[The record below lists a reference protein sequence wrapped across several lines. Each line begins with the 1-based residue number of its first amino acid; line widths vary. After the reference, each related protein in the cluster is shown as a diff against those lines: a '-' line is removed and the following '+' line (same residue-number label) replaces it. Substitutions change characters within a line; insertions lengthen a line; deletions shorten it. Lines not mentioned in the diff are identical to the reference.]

1 MSLMGLRVGR
11 TTSVERTRTEGAH
24 GDLMATTDYLK
35 RRGQTWFV
43 RVQIPKHLWEAAGG
57 RSEYVKTL
65 KTGDLNEAN
74 KLKHAHVAAFKR
86 KIEALERGQPSDA
99 LNELYE
105 KAAVWRDTL
114 ERHKGEVLLYE
125 GGDQERPYYLN
136 DEYLSQ
142 ISEEA
147 QEFLEKHG
155 ERAASAF
162 FKVARGEGTLLSSQV
177 DTWLAEQSGTIT
189 AQTSAQHRTVIR
201 AFTAWAGSGVLTEDV
216 TQRYAGQFVSHLL
229 TPTSGLS
236 RKTARRYV
244 SSLSSFWRWLRAR
257 GLANENP
264 WRDQELGKK
273 STRGEAL
280 ARKQWSDEALVKVLR
295 GAYTAR
301 YTAILH
307 GLVRLALVTGARLD
321 ELCALRTVDVHKRED
336 GWWINIV
343 EGKTEAARREV
354 PIHDSAAHVLA
365 RRCKAS
371 RDFLFDGL
379 VPGGPDKKRSW
390 NVSKAFG
397 HYTRKLDL
405 GDDRQKFH
413 SLRNTFVEVM
423 EAAEVPES
431 TIKLIIGHTRPS
443 LTFGGYSKGERVRLR
458 EVINKLHYAPNVMRL
473 IRAPAKN
480 DHPRPARKRR
490 K

>member
-1 MSLMGLRVGR
+1 
-11 TTSVERTRTEGAH
+11 
-24 GDLMATTDYLK
+24 MATTDYLK

-43 RVQIPKHLWEAAGG
+43 RVQIPNHLWNAAGG
-57 RSEYVKTL
+57 KREYVKTL
-65 KTGDLNEAN
+65 KTGDLHEAN
-74 KLKHAHVAAFKR
+74 RLKHAHVAGFKR

-105 KAAVWRDTL
+105 KATAWRDTL
-114 ERHKGEVLLYE
+114 ERHKGEVLFYE
-125 GGDQERPYYLN
+125 GPDKDQPFYLN

-147 QEFLEKHG
+147 QEFLETHG

-162 FKVARGEGTLLSSQV
+162 FKIAKGEGTLLSSQV
-177 DTWLAEQSGTIT
+177 DIWLAEQSGTIT

-201 AFTAWAGSGVLTEDV
+201 AFTSWAGSGVLIEDV
-216 TQRYAGQFVSHLL
+216 TKRYAGQFVSHLL

-257 GLANENP
+257 GLATENP
-264 WRDQELGKK
+264 WREQELGKK
-273 STRGEAL
+273 STRGEPL
-280 ARKQWSDEALVKVLR
+280 ARKQWSDEALVKVLS
-295 GAYTAR
+295 GTYTPR

-307 GLVRLALVTGARLD
+307 DLVRLALVSGARLD
-321 ELCALRTVDVHKRED
+321 ELCALKVSDVHKRED

-354 PIHDSAAHVLA
+354 PIHRSAAHVLM

-371 RDFLFDGL
+371 RNFVFEGL
-379 VPGGPDKKRSW
+379 MPGGPDKKRSW

-397 HYTRKLDL
+397 HYTRKLEL
-405 GDDRQKFH
+405 
-413 SLRNTFVEVM
+413 
-423 EAAEVPES
+423 A
-431 TIKLIIGHTRPS
+431 
-443 LTFGGYSKGERVRLR
+443 SKGRPNDTGTQTSQVTVPRSKNTAGSQVSLWSRCAFDRPFPATVIRDRTRSFVGERLFCF
-458 EVINKLHYAPNVMRL
+458 PPQSSSVMRW
-473 IRAPAKN
+473 
-480 DHPRPARKRR
+480 
-490 K
+490 